1 MRFLPRELDRD
12 LGYTPYAWLVYALPF
27 VADPFWKGRPLPEV
41 LVTLLGLAAFLVF
54 YFAGFWKRGTAILPV
69 VAGLTALGVAFSPHN
84 GGALCFYIY
93 AASHAARSGPPR
105 RAILVVAAVIVVAG
119 AAALLLATPVHYF
132 VVAAIFCVMIGG
144 VNIHFMEVDGKN
156 ALLRATQ
163 EEVARL
169 ARTAER
175 ERIARDL
182 HDLLGHTLSVIVLKS
197 ELASKLAHRDTEAAI
212 REIKDVEAISRQA
225 LSEVRAAVTGF
236 RSSVPTEISRAETAL
251 AAAGI
256 AFVPEVEAMALA
268 PGQESVLALAI
279 REAVTNVVRH
289 AGAHS
294 CRLRLFRSQG
304 DARLVIEDDGRG
316 GLAAEG
322 SGLSSMRERLAA
334 LGGTLER
341 SGENGTRLLIQ
352 IPLAT

>member
-1 MRFLPRELDRD
+1 MRFLPKELDRD
-12 LGYTPYAWLVYALPF
+12 LGYTPYAWLVYAVPF
-27 VADPFWKGRPLPEV
+27 LADPFWKGRSLSEI
-41 LVTLLGLAAFLVF
+41 LVTLLGLVAFLVL
-54 YFAGFWKRGTAILPV
+54 YFAGFWKRGPAILPV
-69 VAGLTALGVAFSPHN
+69 VAGLTALGVAFSAHN
-84 GGALCFYIY
+84 SGALCFYIY
-93 AASHAARSGPPR
+93 AAGHAARSGPPR
-105 RAILVVAAVIVVAG
+105 RAIQVIAAVIVVAG
-119 AAALLLATPVHYF
+119 VATRVLATPVHYF
-132 VVAAIFCVMIGG
+132 VVAALFSVIIGG
-144 VNIHFMEVDGKN
+144 VNIHFIEVERKN
-156 ALLRATQ
+156 TLLRATQ

-212 REIKDVEAISRQA
+212 REIKDVETISRQA

-236 RSSVPTEISRAETAL
+236 RSSVPAEIARAEMAL

-256 AFVPEVEAMALA
+256 AFVPEVEAMALP
-268 PGQESVLALAI
+268 PGPESVLALAI

-294 CRLRLFRSQG
+294 CRLRLFRWQG

-352 IPLAT
+352 IPLQA